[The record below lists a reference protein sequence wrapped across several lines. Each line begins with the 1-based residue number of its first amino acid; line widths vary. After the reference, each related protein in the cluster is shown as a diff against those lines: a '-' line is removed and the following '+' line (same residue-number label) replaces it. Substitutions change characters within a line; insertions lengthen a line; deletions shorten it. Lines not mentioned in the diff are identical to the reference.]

1 MEQKWKTKYNKIY
14 PLRGNNYEK
23 KSFKTIASAAVITG
37 ILTSSIAPS
46 YAFAAENPTQYQ
58 ANYKERLTKSLGTED
73 LNALLNLINN
83 VKSNTLTLDVY
94 ALTLQKQPIVTFSQL
109 PSSTTRVKDAV
120 QGVKTNQE
128 AAIQNASKWLNDIKP
143 QLVSV
148 NEGILN
154 YSQKFQIYAN
164 KLTTAIKQKDTP
176 TFLHGLTNLNSDIIE
191 QKGQVDKVIN
201 DLTKFRD
208 DIAIN
213 TRVLKAHS
221 ETINSEITGD
231 NALIP
236 QLKAELKEY
245 NRTVST
251 LTSGIA
257 LGTVGIVTGAVLLA
271 TGRVMLFTGVGA
283 PIALPV
289 LGAGGIIFAGGVGGT
304 VASGIALDKLRN
316 KIKDGASQLSHLEQE
331 KLGLEAINGQVN
343 IFTTEIDKAIL
354 ALQGLSNSWGTMS
367 AKYKSLRSNI
377 KAAGNN
383 GITGFSTED
392 MTQISNKWK
401 EIEKASAAIQI
412 DVKYGK

>member
-1 MEQKWKTKYNKIY
+1 MK
-14 PLRGNNYEK
+14 K
-23 KSFKTIASAAVITG
+23 KSFKTIASAAVMTG

-46 YAFAAENPTQYQ
+46 YAFAAENPTQDQ
-58 ANYKERLTKSLGTED
+58 AIYKERLTKSLGTED

-154 YSQKFQIYAN
+154 YSQKFQIYTN
-164 KLTTAIKQKDTP
+164 RLNTAIKQKDTP

-213 TRVLKAHS
+213 TRALKAHS

-271 TGRVMLFTGVGA
+271 TGGVMLFTGVGA

-343 IFTTEIDKAIL
+343 IFTNEIDKAIL

-367 AKYKSLRSNI
+367 AKYNSLISNI
-377 KAAGNN
+377 KAAGND

>member
-1 MEQKWKTKYNKIY
+1 MK
-14 PLRGNNYEK
+14 K
-23 KSFKTIASAAVITG
+23 KSFKTIASAAVMTG

-46 YAFAAENPTQYQ
+46 YAFAAENPAQDQ
-58 ANYKERLTKSLGTED
+58 AVYKERLTKSLGTED

-154 YSQKFQIYAN
+154 YSQKFQIYTN
-164 KLTTAIKQKDTP
+164 RLNTAIKQKDTP

-213 TRVLKAHS
+213 TRALKAHS

-271 TGRVMLFTGVGA
+271 TGGVMLFTGVGA

-343 IFTTEIDKAIL
+343 IFTNEIDKAIL

-367 AKYKSLRSNI
+367 AKYNSLISNI
-377 KAAGNN
+377 KAAGND